1 MKLLL
6 IILGSILL
14 SFNHSSYAL
23 VDPDSINPSM
33 PVVTYL
39 IPANNLKI
47 AAYRLG
53 SPSKLTVKLCSQCSE
68 KTYDLAPTAKFR
80 LLQQHL
86 EKEKLTEVLLRN
98 EHPMLRL
105 AVHRNKGMI
114 TFLHIGVM
122 EHEEFVPI
130 LAPATNKDSTEGAIQ

>member
-6 IILGSILL
+6 ITLGSILL

-39 IPANNLKI
+39 IPASNLKI

-53 SPSKLTVKLCSQCSE
+53 SPSKLTVKLCNQCLE
-68 KTYDLAPTAKFR
+68 KTYDLAPSAKFR
-80 LLQQHL
+80 LLQQPL
-86 EKEKLTEVLLRN
+86 DRTKLTEVLLKN
-98 EHPMLRL
+98 QHPMLRL
-105 AVHRNKGMI
+105 AVHRSKGMI
-114 TFLHIGVM
+114 TFLHIGVRDN
-122 EHEEFVPI
+122 EEFVPT
-130 LAPATNKDSTEGAIQ
+130 LTPATNKGSTVGVIQ